1 MSRDD
6 PEGEGDRQQRRQ
18 ASEQQQ
24 HEQREARGSS
34 PILAEVQM
42 LIERGRRVSAR
53 SRELLTRLTNLFR
66 DRDQK

>member
-18 ASEQQQ
+18 ASEQQ
-24 HEQREARGSS
+24 QREARGSS